1 MAGKLKLIFA
11 DFLRTLRQLWLE
23 FIGGIFLALGVL
35 FVLAA
40 IQEYRKYIRSPE
52 LGTGRFLMVLLSSI
66 VMLFF
71 ALESSWKKSMK
82 MEERSTIRNRPVPN
96 SGLRMY
102 FRYSCIAARTK
113 STPSARKIPPMNSN
127 QSWRRVLRKSA
138 KISLSFP
145 MMEGMRHLNGY
156 KRAHQ

>member
-1 MAGKLKLIFA
+1 MTGKLKLIFA

-71 ALESSWKKSMK
+71 ALESFWKS
-82 MEERSTIRNRPVPN
+82 
-96 SGLRMY
+96 
-102 FRYSCIAARTK
+102 
-113 STPSARKIPPMNSN
+113 RKP
-127 QSWRRVLRKSA
+127 R
-138 KISLSFP
+138 
-145 MMEGMRHLNGY
+145 
-156 KRAHQ
+156 